1 MYSLIKYLT
10 GSKTKNE
17 EQNEITPP
25 TPPTPDQKPRAEVKN
40 CSRKARSSKSTVY
53 LVIEKETQNPLG
65 IFDTVELAKQYG
77 QKITHYNCMII
88 SFNINDPCK
97 YLFTPVFEDR

>member
-10 GSKTKNE
+10 GSKTKTT
-17 EQNEITPP
+17 EQNENIPPSPP
-25 TPPTPDQKPRAEVKN
+25 TPVQQNREQVKN
-40 CSRKARSSKSTVY
+40 YSRNIRSCKSTVY

-65 IFDTVELAKQYG
+65 IFDTIELAKQNG
-77 QKITHYNCMII
+77 QKITHHNCII
-88 SFNINDPCK
+88 IPFKINDPCK